1 MGDIPEEAMEW
12 TKRKG
17 SGVWKNWSAT
27 KDDPTERITDSK
39 INRSYHDSRE
49 ILSSLVDVRNQV
61 VKACM
66 EQGPED
72 CINEISMMV
81 LDLIKDNE
89 VEEHTPARQRHSSG
103 HVCQD
108 DEGS

>member
-1 MGDIPEEAMEW
+1 
-12 TKRKG
+12 
-17 SGVWKNWSAT
+17 
-27 KDDPTERITDSK
+27 
-39 INRSYHDSRE
+39 
-49 ILSSLVDVRNQV
+49 
-61 VKACM
+61 M